1 MAVETVTN
9 YKCDRCGASEIKN
22 DATIYTLTVRE
33 RTSGTPGQ
41 GKPVVS
47 MHVCAERCLKI
58 VTASMAPV
66 GRPGRKPGTKNG
78 TKPTTQTKI
87 AKAPSRTATK
97 GGTKKASAP
106 VSRKITEPSASES
119 RATVI
124 KAVRA
129 ITRNP
134 GGGYAKGY
142 NPQRE
147 RAMIAERERLAQ

>member
-78 TKPTTQTKI
+78 TKPTSTTK
-87 AKAPSRTATK
+87 TATK
-97 GGTKKASAP
+97 GGTKKAPTA
-106 VSRKITEPSASES
+106 RTGKISEPSASES

-134 GGGYAKGY
+134 AGGFAKGY

-147 RAMIAERERLAQ
+147 RSMIAERERLAQ